1 MFGLLRM
8 VVWTM
13 TAIAMLLLFT
23 SRNVR
28 AQDSESNENRTE
40 DQVAEGALAERYEKI
55 LSSRPQVGSAFDK
68 LYEFHS
74 RQSTLAELCER
85 LELTA
90 KSGQVG
96 NVFQL
101 LGLLQLRRGLGDDA
115 VASLTRAEL
124 LLPNE
129 PLASLYR
136 SRALSFVRQ
145 YVPALAALVNA
156 ADRKPSQSVALE
168 IVKELRLLK
177 DRGASVE
184 VAAKLLL
191 NLEQQFAA
199 SPQVN
204 EKLADCYIELGC
216 PEAALP
222 VYEKLIALTRD
233 PLRRIEVRIQL
244 AQLKKRL
251 GEPQQSLIELEQLV
265 SQVKPQTWL
274 HTSLLQQIE
283 HLTEELHGIEGI
295 VSYYERALLKQP
307 DDVAS
312 ILRLANILR
321 IQSRFEEARN
331 WVAKAI
337 VASPTQPEALLVM
350 VDLMEETNQFRRA
363 SEIMKQL
370 VQLDPT
376 NADYIVRWGH
386 VEARS
391 QNGATPS
398 IASSNSAPSISDRVI
413 QQSNAAAI
421 WRRLLI
427 GNENDPTKA
436 IQVAELLRSISLSDE
451 ALKLYEQAVQ
461 VSVGKIEFSEM
472 LAEYLVQIDRRD
484 EARKA
489 LTSALASAGD
499 NRESLIQLS
508 RVLTRFKFP
517 DEALGALE
525 KACQIRVE
533 FGDLIQ
539 LADLQSK
546 NGRLEVA
553 LDTLNRAANMAEN
566 SADLNMIWDAQI
578 KAYKRVGELPE
589 LIVALEKTMQLGEV
603 ISIDSLQQLAII
615 QSSKNQPADAA
626 ATALKATLAKP
637 DSVRAWLL
645 TARLQHE
652 AGLSIREIE
661 SLSVLCKLDAKHV
674 TDYLQR
680 IATIHSQI
688 NQIEQALDTM
698 EQIFALPSTTLQHFQ
713 MAASFCLQ
721 AKKSEQAVEIL
732 RRAAQ
737 VFPRDRSAWL
747 MLARQLAELRN
758 NTSSLDAAWRV
769 LDLSRDQ
776 KQQREAIILL
786 VTLHQPNIA
795 NLLASL
801 KQFGVDHEKE
811 AETDL
816 WSAWA
821 LLDSGDKQLASL
833 VVANLVDRMDAKPES
848 LRAAIEL
855 AVRDSAYSQAAA
867 IQRRLYRQEATVANQ
882 LKLGQL
888 LWLAGDLPAAETE
901 WTSVM
906 RFRSNDALVTAF
918 AKDMVDKANW
928 SIVANFVN
936 LGTESEVKAWDF
948 VAIGIFANIQEKNL
962 IRAAE
967 LSEHLLA
974 MYLPADTMIEVA
986 DASEIEARAV
996 PLTAKDRLAWLEHA
1010 GAWQAALN
1018 VVDATRAGYRTNQSN
1033 PRASQAAAVRH
1044 LAIQRG
1050 ASLRSNQLARFN
1062 VQCFAEA
1069 RALAV
1074 LAKFGRL
1081 NQQRAGVVSDFA
1093 KYVVEAIGSKSIEQ
1107 LWDCVL
1113 VMEPASYRD
1122 VSFTT
1127 SGAIEYR
1134 DENDTGWRYVDVL
1147 DALVDL
1153 NEPAAL
1159 ELAIN
1164 EIVLRRQLQHQLA
1177 DRLLQAVPVM
1187 DAKTL
1192 ARLQNLVQKVDRSHV
1207 TTSFTGHVTLAV
1219 ELMRSQRIA
1228 EGQQVLRSVLTE
1240 VKDVSRLATCAR
1252 QYLSNDKTTQQ
1263 VASQLLLRAFEL
1275 ELESGDESSDLAF
1288 SISSFRNIARGTEL
1302 KSQKFLFD
1310 MIRLQAKRIGGLP
1323 GDLMFSDSRSNESRR
1338 AYRNFRKPSAA
1349 IPDRSSILSTSLR
1362 AALIDSTSEELSR
1375 FVENVTSG
1383 ESLTPSERSV
1393 RFFTLC
1399 VAQAILN
1406 EPDPA
1411 LASLRQAKEQ
1421 QIATEILSLYE
1432 VWLLVAN
1439 QRFEEAR
1446 GVLDRIDP
1454 FNEAILREC
1463 ELWKMDLGLK
1473 LGNGEEAQRAAR
1485 ALAKLPLSVHENTDV
1500 AAVLKN

>member
-1 MFGLLRM
+1 MLGLLRM
-8 VVWTM
+8 VAWTM

-23 SRNVR
+23 FHNVR
-28 AQDSESNENRTE
+28 AQDSESNENRTD
-40 DQVAEGALAERYEKI
+40 DQVAERALADRYEKV
-55 LSSRPQVGSAFDK
+55 LSSRPQMGSAFDK
-68 LYEFHS
+68 FYEFHA
-74 RQSTLAELCER
+74 RQGTLAELCER

-90 KSGQVG
+90 KRGEVG
-96 NVFQL
+96 NIYQM

-136 SRALSFVRQ
+136 SRALSYVRQ
-145 YVPALAALVNA
+145 YVPALASLKSA
-156 ADRKPSQSVALE
+156 ADRKPSQSVAIE
-168 IVKELRLLK
+168 IIKELRQLK
-177 DRGASVE
+177 DRGASVD
-184 VAAKLLL
+184 VAANLLL

-204 EKLADCYIELGC
+204 EKLADGYIELGR

-222 VYEKLIALTRD
+222 LYEKLIALTRD

-251 GEPQQSLIELEQLV
+251 GDPQQSLTELEQLV
-265 SQVKPQTWL
+265 SQVKPQSWL
-274 HTSLLQQIE
+274 HTSLLEQIE
-283 HLTEELHGIEGI
+283 HLTEELHGIDGI

-312 ILRLANILR
+312 MLRLANILR
-321 IQSRFEEARN
+321 NRSRFEEAKN

-337 VASPTQPEALLVM
+337 AASPTQPEALLAM
-350 VDLMEETNQFRRA
+350 VDLMEKTNQIRRA

-370 VQLDPT
+370 VQLDPS

-386 VEARS
+386 MEARS
-391 QNGATPS
+391 PS
-398 IASSNSAPSISDRVI
+398 IPVPNAATSTSDSVI

-427 GNENDPTKA
+427 GKEYDPTKA

-451 ALKLYEQAVQ
+451 ALRLYEQAVH
-461 VSVGKIEFSEM
+461 VSGGKIEFSEM
-472 LAEYLVQIDRRD
+472 LAEYLLQIDRRE

-489 LTSALASAGD
+489 LTIAIASAGD

-525 KACQIRVE
+525 KACQKRAE

-546 NGRLEVA
+546 NKRLEAA
-553 LDTLNRAANMAEN
+553 LITLNRAANMAEN
-566 SADLNMIWDAQI
+566 SADLTKIWDAQI
-578 KAYKRVGELPE
+578 NAYKQVSELPE
-589 LIVALEKTMQLGEV
+589 HIVALEKTMQLGEAN
-603 ISIDSLQQLAII
+603 SIDSLQQLAIM
-615 QSSKNQPADAA
+615 QSAKNLPADAA
-626 ATALKATLAKP
+626 ATALKATLTKP
-637 DSVRAWLL
+637 DLVRAWLL
-645 TARLQHE
+645 TARFQHE
-652 AGLSIREIE
+652 AGLSLREIE

-680 IATIHSQI
+680 IATIHFQI
-688 NQIEQALDTM
+688 NQIEQALDTT
-698 EQIFALPSTTLQHFQ
+698 EQLFASPSATLQHFQ
-713 MAASFCLQ
+713 LAASFCRQ
-721 AKKSEQAVEIL
+721 AKKSERAVEIL

-776 KQQREAIILL
+776 TQQREAIALL

-795 NLLASL
+795 DLLAGL

-811 AETDL
+811 AEIDL

-821 LLDSGDKQLASL
+821 LLDSGDKQPSS
-833 VVANLVDRMDAKPES
+833 VVIANLVDRTDAKPES

-855 AVRDSAYSQAAA
+855 AVRGSDYSQAAA
-867 IQRRLYRQEATVANQ
+867 IQRRLNLQEATVANQ
-882 LKLGQL
+882 LSLGQQ
-888 LWLAGDLPAAETE
+888 LWLAGDLPAAKTE

-906 RFRSNDALVTAF
+906 RIRSNEELVTAF
-918 AKDMVDKANW
+918 AKDMADKANW
-928 SIVANFVN
+928 SLVASFIN
-936 LGTESEVKAWDF
+936 LGTESEVKTWDF

-962 IRAAE
+962 SKATE
-967 LSEHLLA
+967 LSEQLLE
-974 MYLPADTMIEVA
+974 MDLPADTMIKPA
-986 DASEIEARAV
+986 DASEIEARTV
-996 PLTAKDRLAWLEHA
+996 PLSAKDRLAWLEHA
-1010 GAWQAALN
+1010 GVWQAALN

-1033 PRASQAAAVRH
+1033 PQASQAAAVRH

-1050 ASLRSNQLARFN
+1050 AALRSNQLARFN

-1069 RALAV
+1069 RAMAV

-1093 KYVVEAIGSKSIEQ
+1093 KYVAEAIGSKSIEQ

-1134 DENDTGWRYVDVL
+1134 DGNDTSTRYVDVL
-1147 DALVDL
+1147 DALVAL
-1153 NEPAAL
+1153 NEPAAV
-1159 ELAIN
+1159 ELAIS
-1164 EIVLRRQLQHQLA
+1164 EIVLRRQIQHQLA

-1187 DAKTL
+1187 GAKAL
-1192 ARLQNLVQKVDRSHV
+1192 ARLQNLVQRVDRNHV
-1207 TTSFTGHVTLAV
+1207 TTAFTGYVTLAV
-1219 ELMRSQRIA
+1219 ELMRSHRIA
-1228 EGQQVLRSVLTE
+1228 EGEQVLRSVLAE

-1288 SISSFRNIARGTEL
+1288 AISSFRNIARATEL